1 MSARRLKLTRPY
13 KGRINGPCSA
23 CGDGD
28 TAVKYHDHEVS
39 SPSYTLAELMEL
51 GHEWARSTGG
61 ELTDDMAVSW
71 FLLWLAKKEKEA
83 NDETIR

>member
-1 MSARRLKLTRPY
+1 MSESVEIAQRLDAIYDTELTNRLV
-13 KGRINGPCSA
+13 SSL
-23 CGDGD
+23 
-28 TAVKYHDHEVS
+28 S

-71 FLLWLAKKEKEA
+71 FLLWLGKKEREA
-83 NDETIR
+83 NG